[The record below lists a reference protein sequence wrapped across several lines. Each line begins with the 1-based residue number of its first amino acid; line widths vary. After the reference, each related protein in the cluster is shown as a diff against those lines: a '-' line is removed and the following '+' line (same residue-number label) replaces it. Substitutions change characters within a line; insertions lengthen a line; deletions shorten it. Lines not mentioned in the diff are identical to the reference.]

1 MTKQTSVCLVAALV
15 STFLI
20 TGLGLVLA
28 VMSSMTR
35 AETGGISAVAG
46 GVSQNVF
53 LLLIASVPV
62 VTVLLFL
69 IFRRV
74 FGTGK

>member
-1 MTKQTSVCLVAALV
+1 MSKQTSVCLIAAVV
-15 STFLI
+15 STFVI

-46 GVSQNVF
+46 GVSANVF
-53 LLLIASVPV
+53 LLFMASLPV
-62 VTVLLFL
+62 VMVLMFL
-69 IFRRV
+69 IFRKV
-74 FGTGK
+74 LGTRK